1 MIPKNTKSLPCKKK
15 HKPIRFVGIRNR
27 SPYRFSG
34 KFLHLVPVLPQR
46 FNERQGNYAERENT
60 KLGHSQPYWWY
71 MREEVGDIN
80 KLANIMK
87 IIPSE
92 KIEFNTTLSITEVD
106 NEVRKNIQP
115 KRGIR
120 IGFSKKENDK
130 VFEGNH
136 SNGKFEVQ
144 RVIYHRNSFL
154 PQIKGTYQSSV
165 NGT

>member
-1 MIPKNTKSLPCKKK
+1 
-15 HKPIRFVGIRNR
+15 
-27 SPYRFSG
+27 
-34 KFLHLVPVLPQR
+34 
-46 FNERQGNYAERENT
+46 
-60 KLGHSQPYWWY
+60 
-71 MREEVGDIN
+71 
-80 KLANIMK
+80 MK

-92 KIEFNTTLSITEVD
+92 KIEFNTALSITEVN
-106 NEVRKNIQP
+106 NELRKNIQP

-120 IGFSKKENDK
+120 FGFSKKENDK

-165 NGT
+165 NGTKVTAELKLHGFVVVFMTFWLSGVSLALIATIFGIITQGTNPIAVIIPIIMLAFGFGLGHFGFNMEKEKSIRELKKIFKRIE